1 MPIYFFNFYIM
12 QKFIYFVCAI
22 IVLYFISIFAFPS
35 VSASIWEKLGLTWF
49 NNSVIKARDDFND
62 FITNFDVLWKM
73 KDTKDQALEIKQN
86 VETQVEDTK
95 KKIEVIQ
102 TNVDKTAK
110 AIDDTTKA
118 VNNTVN
124 SLNELQ
130 NSIVDVVPGTASGN
144 TQE

>member
-1 MPIYFFNFYIM
+1 M

-22 IVLYFISIFAFPS
+22 IVLYFISLFAFPW
-35 VSASIWEKLGLTWF
+35 VSSYLGEKLGLTGF
-49 NNSVIKARDDFND
+49 NQSVLQARDDFNE
-62 FITNFDVLWKM
+62 FVTSFDVVWKF

-102 TNVDKTAK
+102 TNVDKTSK

-130 NSIVDVVPGTASGN
+130 NSIVDVVPWSASGT